1 MNPNKHMN
9 NHINKYNMNVD
20 KSTITA
26 GDQKKAREFNE
37 SVNHLYQP
45 LDEWVKEDA
54 SNRSYVLVISCN
66 EGEEEDEALK
76 SIFNACG
83 NKYIIKRSI
92 SKAMEESEGI
102 RKLII
107 GSQKMFVANT
117 ISRIIGEIDD
127 LDDMDEDIDEPEG
140 DDETEEGG
148 ER

>member
-66 EGEEEDEALK
+66 EGEEED
-76 SIFNACG
+76 
-83 NKYIIKRSI
+83 
-92 SKAMEESEGI
+92 
-102 RKLII
+102 
-107 GSQKMFVANT
+107 
-117 ISRIIGEIDD
+117 
-127 LDDMDEDIDEPEG
+127 
-140 DDETEEGG
+140 
-148 ER
+148 

>member
-1 MNPNKHMN
+1 MNHKHIN
-9 NHINKYNMNVD
+9 NHIKQHDMEMEKN
-20 KSTITA
+20 TITA

-54 SNRSYVLVISCN
+54 SNRSYLLIVSCV
-66 EGEEEDEALK
+66 EGEEEDEDLA
-76 SIFNACG
+76 SILSACG
-83 NKYIIKRSI
+83 NKYIMKRSI
-92 SKAMEESEGI
+92 SKAMEESEGV

-117 ISRIIGEIDD
+117 INRIMYESDD
-127 LDDMDEDIDEPEG
+127 LDDEDIDEPEE

>member
-83 NKYIIKRSI
+83 NKYIMKRSI
-92 SKAMEESEGI
+92 SKAMETSEGV

-107 GSQKMFVANT
+107 GSQQMFVAST
-117 ISRIIGEIDD
+117 INRIMGDIDD
-127 LDDMDEDIDEPEG
+127 LDDEDTDEPVE

>member
-1 MNPNKHMN
+1 MEMEKN
-9 NHINKYNMNVD
+9 
-20 KSTITA
+20 TITV
-26 GDQKKAREFNE
+26 GDQQKASEFEE

-54 SNRSYVLVISCN
+54 SNRSYLLIVSCV
-66 EGEEEDEALK
+66 EGEEEDENLK
-76 SIFNACG
+76 SILNACG
-83 NKYIIKRSI
+83 NKYIMKRSI
-92 SKAMEESEGI
+92 SKAMEESEGV

-117 ISRIIGEIDD
+117 ISRIMDENDD
-127 LDDMDEDIDEPEG
+127 LDDEDIDDPEE

>member
-1 MNPNKHMN
+1 MEMKKN
-9 NHINKYNMNVD
+9 
-20 KSTITA
+20 TITA
-26 GDQKKAREFNE
+26 GDQKKASEFNE

-54 SNRSYVLVISCN
+54 SNRSYLLIVSCV

-76 SIFNACG
+76 SILNACG
-83 NKYIIKRSI
+83 NKYIMKRSI
-92 SKAMEESEGI
+92 SKAMEESEGV

-117 ISRIIGEIDD
+117 ISRIMDESHD
-127 LDDMDEDIDEPEG
+127 LDDEDIDEPEG

>member
-1 MNPNKHMN
+1 MNHKHIN
-9 NHINKYNMNVD
+9 NHIKQHDMEMKKN
-20 KSTITA
+20 TITA
-26 GDQKKAREFNE
+26 GDQKKASEFNE

-54 SNRSYVLVISCN
+54 SNRSYLLIVSCV

-76 SIFNACG
+76 TIFNACG
-83 NKYIIKRSI
+83 NKYIMKRSI
-92 SKAMEESEGI
+92 SKAMEESEGV

-117 ISRIIGEIDD
+117 INRIMDENDD
-127 LDDMDEDIDEPEG
+127 LDDEDTDEPDEDDEI
-140 DDETEEGG
+140 EEGG

>member
-1 MNPNKHMN
+1 MNHKHIN

-20 KSTITA
+20 KSTNVV
-26 GDQKKAREFNE
+26 GDEEKAREFSD

-45 LDEWVKEDA
+45 LDEWVKEDTR
-54 SNRSYVLVISCN
+54 NRSYLLIVSCV

-76 SIFNACG
+76 SILNACG
-83 NKYIIKRSI
+83 NKYIMKRSI
-92 SKAMEESEGI
+92 SKAMEESEGV

-117 ISRIIGEIDD
+117 INRIMGESDD
-127 LDDMDEDIDEPEG
+127 LDDEDIDEPVE

>member
-1 MNPNKHMN
+1 MNHKHIN
-9 NHINKYNMNVD
+9 NHIKQHDMEMEKN
-20 KSTITA
+20 TITA

-54 SNRSYVLVISCN
+54 SNRSYLLIVSCV
-66 EGEEEDEALK
+66 EGEGEDENLK
-76 SIFNACG
+76 SILSACG

-117 ISRIIGEIDD
+117 ISRIMDENDD
-127 LDDMDEDIDEPEG
+127 LDDIDIDEPGE
-140 DDETEEGG
+140 DDEIEEGG

>member
-1 MNPNKHMN
+1 MEMEKN
-9 NHINKYNMNVD
+9 
-20 KSTITA
+20 TITA
-26 GDQKKAREFNE
+26 GDQQKASEFEE

-54 SNRSYVLVISCN
+54 SNRSYVLVISRK
-66 EGEEEDEALK
+66 EGEGEDESLN
-76 SIFNACG
+76 SVFNACG
-83 NKYIIKRSI
+83 NKYIMKQSI
-92 SKAMEESEGI
+92 SKAMETSDGV

-117 ISRIIGEIDD
+117 INRIMGESDD
-127 LDDMDEDIDEPEG
+127 LDDEDIDEPEE

>member
-1 MNPNKHMN
+1 MNHKHIN
-9 NHINKYNMNVD
+9 NHIKQHDMKVD
-20 KSTITA
+20 KSTNVV
-26 GDQKKAREFNE
+26 GDEKKASEVNE

-54 SNRSYVLVISCN
+54 SNRSYVLVISRK
-66 EGEEEDEALK
+66 EGEGKDESLK
-76 SIFNACG
+76 SVFNACG
-83 NKYIIKRSI
+83 NKYIMKRSI
-92 SKAMEESEGI
+92 SKAMEESEGV

-117 ISRIIGEIDD
+117 INRIMGENDD
-127 LDDMDEDIDEPEG
+127 LDDEDIDEPGE

>member
-1 MNPNKHMN
+1 
-9 NHINKYNMNVD
+9 MNVE
-20 KSTITA
+20 KSTIIA

-83 NKYIIKRSI
+83 NRYIIKRSI
-92 SKAMEESEGI
+92 SKAMEASEGV

-117 ISRIIGEIDD
+117 ISRIMGESDD
-127 LDDMDEDIDEPEG
+127 LDDEDIDEPGE
-140 DDETEEGG
+140 DDEIEEGG